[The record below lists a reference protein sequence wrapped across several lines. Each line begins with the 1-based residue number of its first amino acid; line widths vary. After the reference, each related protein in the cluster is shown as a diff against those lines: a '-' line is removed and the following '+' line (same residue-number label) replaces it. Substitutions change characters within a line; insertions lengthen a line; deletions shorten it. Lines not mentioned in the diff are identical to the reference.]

1 MQPAHLVTLIYVNNL
16 GECEAEDDSE
26 GGVVALGRADRPVVG
41 GEQFAVEGELGGSGG
56 PQQERQQ
63 QQTEHITHPGG
74 RAGRDWEMAVLF
86 RRAAPPVPVLRV
98 SSPANCPH
106 HEGGPGDLK
115 LAANPL
121 QLAATGIGRLS
132 RVPPPP
138 THRQDA
144 LAVKLSKLRAQQS
157 GTQY

>member
-63 QQTEHITHPGG
+63 QQTEQHIAHPGG
-74 RAGRDWEMAVLF
+74 GQAGTGNGGD
-86 RRAAPPVPVLRV
+86 VP
-98 SSPANCPH
+98 A
-106 HEGGPGDLK
+106 GY
-115 LAANPL
+115 
-121 QLAATGIGRLS
+121 
-132 RVPPPP
+132 P
-138 THRQDA
+138 TC
-144 LAVKLSKLRAQQS
+144 S
-157 GTQY
+157 GTASLFTS